1 MTPAPDA
8 HEPDAA
14 RKLSGAMLEHSG
26 FAIERLP
33 GLAVALDSF
42 MAEAPKTLTEL
53 FGAAPARGA
62 VEPPQATTLFQAI
75 GDCAG
80 LTASIFASS
89 EPSGRLMIILDERID
104 DLVVASAF
112 GKAAGGADEA
122 AGAGDEAKAARTA
135 IEAALIEAFATALGK
150 ALETAFAPFGALSL
164 GFEKLVNLSDAFALG
179 KRDLPAV
186 AARFSLPMTGG
197 ACEGLVLAPQTLL
210 LPFRKALERVPE
222 EDAPTPD
229 SRWSHRM
236 EAEVKQTR
244 LPVTAVLED
253 LPMSL
258 GEIAGLEIGAV
269 LPLQTAHFG
278 AVRLECAG
286 RGMFLCKL
294 GQGEGRYRLE
304 LETPIADSPELMI
317 EASGQNS
324 RAFSAIERDPA

>member
-1 MTPAPDA
+1 MNPAA
-8 HEPDAA
+8 QSREPESA

-26 FAIERLP
+26 FAVDRLP
-33 GLAVALDSF
+33 GMAIVLDRFMGQAPQAL
-42 MAEAPKTLTEL
+42 TTL
-53 FGAAPARGA
+53 FGATSGRGA
-62 VEPPQATTLFQAI
+62 AEPPQATTLFQAI

-80 LTASIFASS
+80 LTASIFTSS

-112 GKAAGGADEA
+112 GEASLGAQEVGG
-122 AGAGDEAKAARTA
+122 ARTA
-135 IEAALIEAFATALGK
+135 IETALIEAFARALGE
-150 ALETAFAPFGALSL
+150 ALESAFSPFGALSL
-164 GFEKLVNLSDAFALG
+164 GFVKIVNLADSFALG
-179 KRDLPAV
+179 RRDLPAV

-197 ACEGLVLAPQTLL
+197 ACEGLVLAPQALL
-210 LPFRKALERVPE
+210 LPFRKALEREPE
-222 EDAPTPD
+222 DDAPAAD

-258 GEIAGLEIGAV
+258 GEIAGLEVGAV
-269 LPLQTAHFG
+269 LPLQSGQFD

-304 LETPIADSPELMI
+304 LETPIAESPELMI
-317 EASGQNS
+317 EAPGFGSYQ
-324 RAFSAIERDPA
+324 FSAIERDPS